1 MNILDRYIIKQY
13 LISTLFILGMIISI
27 AVMVDFVERLDFF
40 LDRKPPVSE
49 VIFDYYLNFI
59 PFWGDLLSPVC
70 VFLGVIF
77 FTSRMAG
84 RSEIIPMLGAG
95 VSFYRIFLPYFACAV
110 FLAGVSFYFKGYL
123 IPRATQER
131 VEFEYKYFKKKTI
144 HRKRDIHKKVAPD
157 TYIYIGFY
165 NEKRKEGHTFNLEQT
180 KDGDIIAKIEAKRI
194 LWVDSTENW
203 RLVNARLRH
212 IDGKKETIRT
222 ALELDT
228 TFLLYP
234 DDIFIREEAEKTKTS
249 EELVKYIEIE
259 KMRGSDILKSLNI
272 ERYRRLSDPLSMI
285 ILTLIGY
292 ALATRK
298 SRGGVA
304 LQLGIGLFLCLI
316 YVGLLFGSQAMV
328 SPTFPAQR
336 AVWIPN
342 MIFFP
347 IAVLLMRIVP
357 K

>member
-13 LISTLFILGMIISI
+13 LISSLFILGMIVTI

-40 LDRKPPVSE
+40 LDQKPPVKE
-49 VIFDYYLNFI
+49 IIFDYYLNFI

-70 VFLGVIF
+70 IFLGVIF

-95 VSFYRIFLPYFACAV
+95 VSFYRIFLPYLACAAL
-110 FLAGVSFYFKGYL
+110 LAGVSFYFKGYL

-194 LWVDSTENW
+194 IWVDSTENW
-203 RLVNARLRH
+203 RLINPRLRH
-212 IDGKKETIRT
+212 IKGKRERMWSK
-222 ALELDT
+222 LELDT

-328 SPTFPAQR
+328 SPTFPAQK
-336 AVWIPN
+336 AVWVPN

-347 IAVLLMRIVP
+347 IAIFLMRIVP